1 MNLIRTTVPDARL
14 SKDLCLL
21 QEACNKYDHI
31 SLTFPLEE
39 DCICCLLY
47 ENERLL
53 SALITFFTD
62 SDTMECYGCTLPGE
76 RQKGHFTFLL
86 KELVNDYPD
95 CDFIFPVYENCQDGL
110 KTLQAIEAS
119 FCYKEHFM
127 ELSIPMSEKS
137 FFLMENKDGSGLTI
151 SSHRYSDGL
160 ICYEFLKD
168 KAVVGKCSL
177 GLQENSAYLYGFEIS
192 NSLRGQGLGTT
203 CLRLFLK
210 TYVSLPRNQ
219 RKDIIYLQVS
229 DENLPAV
236 SLYKKA
242 GFQIR
247 ESLSYYLY

>member
-1 MNLIRTTVPDARL
+1 MNLIRTTVPDALL
-14 SKDLCLL
+14 SKDLLLL
-21 QEACNKYDHI
+21 QEACNKHDHI

-76 RQKGHFTFLL
+76 RQKGHFTSLL

-110 KTLQAIEAS
+110 KTLQAMEAT

-137 FFLMENKDGSGLTI
+137 IILKDSKDGGGLTI
-151 SSHRYSDGL
+151 SSSRHSDGP

-168 KAVVGKCSL
+168 DSVVGTCSL
-177 GLQENSAYLYGFEIS
+177 DTQENNAYLYGFEIPKA
-192 NSLRGQGLGTT
+192 LRGQGLGTA

-210 TYVSLPRNQ
+210 TYVSLPGDQ
-219 RKDIIYLQVS
+219 RKNIIYLQVS

-242 GFQIR
+242 GFHIR

>member
-1 MNLIRTTVPDARL
+1 MNLIRTASPDARQ
-14 SKDLCLL
+14 SKDLFLL
-21 QEACNKYDHI
+21 QEACNQYDHI
-31 SLTFPLEE
+31 SLTLPLEE

-76 RQKGHFTFLL
+76 RQKGHFTSLL

-95 CDFIFPVYENCQDGL
+95 CDFLFPVYENCLDGL
-110 KTLQAIEAS
+110 KALKAMEAS

-127 ELSIPMSEKS
+127 ELSIPESEKS
-137 FFLMENKDGSGLTI
+137 IFFKEIVDGCGLTI
-151 SSHRYSDGL
+151 TSLRNSDGFL
-160 ICYEFLKD
+160 CYEFLKD
-168 KAVVGKCSL
+168 NALVGKCSL
-177 GLQENSAYLYGFEIS
+177 DIQENSTYLFGFEIS
-192 NSLRGQGLGTT
+192 KHLRGQGLGTA
-203 CLRLFLK
+203 CLNLFLR
-210 TYVSLPRNQ
+210 TYISLTGDQ

-229 DENLPAV
+229 DENPAAV

-242 GFQIR
+242 GFHIR

>member
-1 MNLIRTTVPDARL
+1 MNLIRTAIPDARQ
-14 SKDLCLL
+14 SKDLFLL
-21 QEACNKYDHI
+21 QEACNQYDHI
-31 SLTFPLEE
+31 SLTLPLEE

-76 RQKGHFTFLL
+76 RQKGHFTSLL
-86 KELVNDYPD
+86 KDLVNDYPD

-110 KTLQAIEAS
+110 KALQAMEAS
-119 FCYKEHFM
+119 FCCKEHFM
-127 ELSIPMSEKS
+127 ELSISGSEKS
-137 FFLMENKDGSGLTI
+137 NFLNENKDGSGLTI
-151 SSHRYSDGL
+151 SSLRNSGGF

-168 KAVVGKCSL
+168 NTVVGKCSL
-177 GLQENSAYLYGFEIS
+177 DIQENSAYLFGFEIS
-192 NSLRGQGLGTT
+192 KPLRGQGLGTA
-203 CLRLFLK
+203 CLDLFLK
-210 TYVSLPRNQ
+210 TYVSLAGDQ

-229 DENLPAV
+229 DENPAAV

-242 GFQIR
+242 GFHIR